1 MCKFPVSFN
10 NIEPLLE
17 QPPLLGEHTDMIL
30 NKLGISKEEIQ
41 KYKEEGII

>member
-1 MCKFPVSFN
+1 MCKFPVLFN

-17 QPPLLGEHTDMIL
+17 QPPLLGEHTDIIL
-30 NKLGISKEEIQ
+30 NKLGISEEEIQ